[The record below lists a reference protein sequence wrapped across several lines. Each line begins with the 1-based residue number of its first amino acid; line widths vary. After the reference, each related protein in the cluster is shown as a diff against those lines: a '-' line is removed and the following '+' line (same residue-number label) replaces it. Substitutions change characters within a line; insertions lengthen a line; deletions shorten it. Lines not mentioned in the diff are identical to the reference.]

1 MKPVATIT
9 PCELQSIV
17 DLELYQS
24 LPIFVRTLIDGWTW
38 NKAQEGA
45 SAAPILS
52 LNTASIHLDRIDPL
66 MNDIVKQLERSYQL
80 LVGKL
85 EKTSF
90 QKRCD
95 DNAQAADSKL
105 TFLDDLAESQ
115 SPLELYSVYT
125 EFISYAY
132 GFFLTIRSILA
143 TVFNKTALLIDPS
156 DTAAARPANTKK
168 SKKKAAEQLTSSTP
182 TAQENEDEIK
192 LWNHMDKIER
202 VLDEQWTRIITNIR
216 KYEQWLR
223 EQGKVTDDEFERLEN
238 EMDLSSEVS
247 AMK

>member
-1 MKPVATIT
+1 
-9 PCELQSIV
+9 
-17 DLELYQS
+17 
-24 LPIFVRTLIDGWTW
+24 
-38 NKAQEGA
+38 
-45 SAAPILS
+45 
-52 LNTASIHLDRIDPL
+52 

-90 QKRCD
+90 QKRCQ
-95 DNAQAADSKL
+95 DNAETVDVKL
-105 TFLDDLAESQ
+105 TFLDDLAGSQ

-156 DTAAARPANTKK
+156 DNAAARPATTKK
-168 SKKKAAEQLTSSTP
+168 SKKKAAEQQTTSTS

-192 LWNHMDKIER
+192 LWNHMEKIER
-202 VLDEQWTRIITNIR
+202 VLDEQWTQIITNIR
-216 KYEQWLR
+216 KYERWLR
-223 EQGKVTDDEFERLEN
+223 EQGKVTDDECERLEN

-247 AMK
+247 AAK